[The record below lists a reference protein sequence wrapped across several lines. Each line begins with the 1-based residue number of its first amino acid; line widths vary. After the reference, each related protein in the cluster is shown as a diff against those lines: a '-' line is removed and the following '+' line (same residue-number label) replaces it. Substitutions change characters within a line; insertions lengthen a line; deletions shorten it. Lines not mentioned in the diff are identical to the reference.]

1 MSIEPDSEAQPR
13 GESRSLLGI
22 LVLAALAL
30 LGCAACI
37 LGAVIAARAFPTVPG
52 FLPPTSTTAAPPANR
67 TESTATAPAR
77 TATAEPVQPFG
88 PVQGGLTDA
97 ELKSQVWDTIL
108 SFYANVRDCED
119 VRNANIAVLQ
129 DVDDEGVWEET
140 WTVVSCG
147 ESAELIITFTPDG
160 SGGHYYDIRE

>member
-1 MSIEPDSEAQPR
+1 
-13 GESRSLLGI
+13 
-22 LVLAALAL
+22 
-30 LGCAACI
+30 
-37 LGAVIAARAFPTVPG
+37 
-52 FLPPTSTTAAPPANR
+52 
-67 TESTATAPAR
+67 
-77 TATAEPVQPFG
+77 
-88 PVQGGLTDA
+88 LTDA